1 MSEIKPVTLDQL
13 LPGESGVI
21 QGYAQPH
28 EIHHRLK
35 ELGLV
40 HGTRV
45 RVRRCAPL
53 CDPMEIAVRGY
64 HLSLRKQDARY
75 ILVKKD
81 DPQGGFCRGGL
92 RHRHRF
98 WGNL

>member
-21 QGYAQPH
+21 QGYA
-28 EIHHRLK
+28 ESRELHHRLK

-53 CDPMEIAVRGY
+53 SDPMEIAVRGY

-81 DPQGGFCRGGL
+81 DLQEKFCRNEF